1 VLVIDLLGLGEELD
15 RQARI
20 YLIRTMVRDMWELHD
35 NGDLKFAFSDEIKE
49 GDWDYNR
56 QFTYELNKIIMNEKT
71 IPDSLFYRR

>member
-1 VLVIDLLGLGEELD
+1 
-15 RQARI
+15 
-20 YLIRTMVRDMWELHD
+20 MWELHD